1 MRKVELRMNEE
12 NKYMIIKKLV
22 ETNGNKKRAAIKLGC
37 STRTINRLIIKYKTQ
52 GKAAFVHGNR
62 GRLPSKT
69 IPLGIKNKII
79 KLYIDEFSD
88 ANFTHFCEIIYEDYN
103 IKISDTT
110 LNKWLREENIISP
123 KARKKTKKLL
133 KKALNAKLND
143 TKSKKIKDDIKET
156 IIFIDSKDAHPRRP
170 RCKYMGE
177 MIQMDASCYMWV
189 NGKIWHLHLA
199 IDDATGEVVGAYF
212 DVQETLNG
220 YYNVLFQILLN
231 YGIPAIFYTDRRTVF
246 EYKRKNNA
254 FDDDDTFTQF
264 SYACHNLGVDI
275 KTTSVAQAKGRI
287 ERLNQTFQSR
297 LPIELKRAQ
306 ITTIE
311 QANEFLKSYP
321 NSKADRLA
329 FIQIKK
335 SSVKELGTNEEY
347 ELKSSTFEA
356 LPYAFKDYT
365 EDKNEHYYHLLGLIG
380 AKREWKYIEKKYMSP
395 RYPNKNNI
403 DKYKVFIPKAN
414 GSGFLGE
421 TLSKSEIGRPYD
433 SATSTFISIGAF
445 NSEEEAKNCAKYLKT
460 KLLRCLLGILKKTQD
475 NPPSVWG
482 YIPLQNFTAISDID
496 WEQSISDI
504 DSNTS
509 LN

>member
-1 MRKVELRMNEE
+1 MRKVELRVNEE

-37 STRTINRLIIKYKTQ
+37 STRTINRLILKYKAQ

-69 IPLGIKNKII
+69 IPLDTKNMII
-79 KLYIDEFSD
+79 KLYIDKFSD

-143 TKSKKIKDDIKET
+143 TKSKKIQDDIKET
-156 IIFIDSKDAHPRRP
+156 IIFIDCKDAHPRRS

-177 MIQMDASCYMWV
+177 MIQMDASCYMWI

-231 YGIPAIFYTDRRTVF
+231 YGIPAMFYTDRRTVF

-311 QANEFLKSYP
+311 QANEFLKSY
-321 NSKADRLA
+321 
-329 FIQIKK
+329 IKK
-335 SSVKELGTNEEY
+335 FNDQFALRLNSTKSVFETQPSLDKINRTLAVLSPRKIDSGHCIRFQNKFYLPTSENGNPVYLAPKTACMVIKAFDGNLYLNAFDQIYNMQEIPKHQLYSKEFDD
-347 ELKSSTFEA
+347 KQKEA
-356 LPYAFKDYT
+356 KPK
-365 EDKNEHYYHLLGLIG
+365 K
-380 AKREWKYIEKKYMSP
+380 KYIP
-395 RYPNKNNI
+395 PI
-403 DKYKVFIPKAN
+403 DHPWRQSSYLQFV
-414 GSGFLGE
+414 
-421 TLSKSEIGRPYD
+421 
-433 SATSTFISIGAF
+433 
-445 NSEEEAKNCAKYLKT
+445 AKQKHRMDDAC
-460 KLLRCLLGILKKTQD
+460 
-475 NPPSVWG
+475 V
-482 YIPLQNFTAISDID
+482 
-496 WEQSISDI
+496 
-504 DSNTS
+504 
-509 LN
+509 